1 VELRRLKLSPRQPIT
16 CVMSSQPSPQAPAK
30 PRMLCVDDDPQVLE
44 GLRDTLRRSFDVR
57 VATSALEGLRQ
68 LKQEPAAYAIVLSD
82 MRMPIMDGASFLSE
96 ACRLAPD
103 ATRMLLTGFAD
114 IDAAMRAVNGAQLF
128 RFLTK
133 PCEPQELMRACTA
146 ALGQHRLVTAE
157 RVLLEQTLHGSVQAL
172 AGVLALANPAAFGRA
187 RRVQATVTRLAE
199 AIGMQEPWEV
209 EVAALLAP
217 IGAVTLPAATAEKL
231 YARAPLT
238 PHEAA
243 MVDRIPAITRRILR
257 NIPRL
262 EGVMEVLD
270 NYARDFSATTADAIV
285 PIGARMLRIARDYDA
300 LEAQAIHA
308 GFALS
313 TMRSRDGT
321 YDPHLLDA
329 LTEITAAAGAAA
341 GVREIEV
348 DELRT
353 GMTLAGDVRS
363 AAGQLL
369 IARDEESTDEL
380 VELVRNLADGDLH
393 EPLVILDHRAG
404 V

>member
-1 VELRRLKLSPRQPIT
+1 
-16 CVMSSQPSPQAPAK
+16 
-30 PRMLCVDDDPQVLE
+30 
-44 GLRDTLRRSFDVR
+44 
-57 VATSALEGLRQ
+57 
-68 LKQEPAAYAIVLSD
+68 
-82 MRMPIMDGASFLSE
+82 
-96 ACRLAPD
+96 
-103 ATRMLLTGFAD
+103 MLLTGYAD
-114 IDAAMRAVNGAQLF
+114 LQAATRAVNGAQLF

-133 PCEPQELMRACTA
+133 PCEPDELMRACAA

-157 RVLLEQTLHGSVQAL
+157 RVLLEETLHGSVQAL

-187 RRVQATVTRLAE
+187 RRVQATVTRLAK

-217 IGAVTLPAATAEKL
+217 MGAVTLPAATAEKL

-238 PHEAA
+238 PQEAA

-262 EGVMEVLD
+262 EGVMQVLEH
-270 NYARDFSATTADAIV
+270 YSRDLSATTADASI

-308 GFALS
+308 GAALS
-313 TMRSRDGT
+313 TMRSRDGI

-329 LTEITAAAGAAA
+329 LDEITATAGTAV

-348 DELRT
+348 DELRP

-369 IARDEESTDEL
+369 IARDEVATEEL
-380 VELVRNLADGDLH
+380 VELVGNLADGDLRDG
-393 EPLVILDHRAG
+393 LVIVDHG
-404 V
+404 S